1 MVVGNYIMKD
11 IKELLIP
18 AGRMDLS
25 KFDPDDT
32 FGKTRDELDNKL
44 PKLKSI
50 MSELQ
55 YNSMLK
61 MKNHF

>member
-18 AGRMDLS
+18 TEGHMDLS

-44 PKLKSI
+44 PKA
-50 MSELQ
+50 
-55 YNSMLK
+55 
-61 MKNHF
+61 